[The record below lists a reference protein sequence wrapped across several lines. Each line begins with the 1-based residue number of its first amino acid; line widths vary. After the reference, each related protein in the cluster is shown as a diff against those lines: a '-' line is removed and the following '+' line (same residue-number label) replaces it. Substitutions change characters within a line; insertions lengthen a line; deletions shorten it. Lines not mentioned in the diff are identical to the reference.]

1 MLLNGIIYWQQRRST
16 IFLFL
21 CVRWEEQHLTRINS
35 SFRCPCNSCANSAPF
50 EFPWCQKITLVKR
63 LKLCLAARPA
73 KQAPLDKLET
83 NRQRQQ
89 FFPFFF
95 LFFLHF
101 RTGFVEEKNVDFETK
116 ERRRANCG
124 ETHGTGHRWDDG
136 EELTFSSECFLL
148 FYSWK
153 KNSYSV
159 GKMGGYISF
168 SWRFLKRRK
177 KKEKKKRKAR
187 EKRGRRFKG
196 HVTYNDARGRTSSGG
211 FEC

>member
-1 MLLNGIIYWQQRRST
+1 MFLPSSSSSSSQTRKFCIAEHLWIRSSVRLTLATGCCTWRSWQKSWRPSEARFVHSIRRTFFYCCYIWSGSSGTVTPSSTLMLLNGIIYWQQRRST

-95 LFFLHF
+95 VL
-101 RTGFVEEKNVDFETK
+101 
-116 ERRRANCG
+116 
-124 ETHGTGHRWDDG
+124 
-136 EELTFSSECFLL
+136 S
-148 FYSWK
+148 
-153 KNSYSV
+153 
-159 GKMGGYISF
+159 SF
-168 SWRFLKRRK
+168 SYGIRRRK
-177 KKEKKKRKAR
+177 KRRLWNEREKK
-187 EKRGRRFKG
+187 
-196 HVTYNDARGRTSSGG
+196 S
-211 FEC
+211 